1 MAKPINPKPQRLS
14 DGLCRHPLP
23 YPRHT
28 KARIAPARRG
38 KGNRMDTNRTILV
51 DGLRRLNLP
60 FAELRRIA
68 DLPPCPRCGKTSC
81 PHPENQT
88 TTAQMRSLL
97 YAVLEAA
104 GASPE
109 SMGILPET
117 PERRTQ

>member
-1 MAKPINPKPQRLS
+1 
-14 DGLCRHPLP
+14 
-23 YPRHT
+23 
-28 KARIAPARRG
+28 
-38 KGNRMDTNRTILV
+38 MDTNRTILA

-88 TTAQMRSLL
+88 TAAQMRSLL

-104 GASPE
+104 EVSPE